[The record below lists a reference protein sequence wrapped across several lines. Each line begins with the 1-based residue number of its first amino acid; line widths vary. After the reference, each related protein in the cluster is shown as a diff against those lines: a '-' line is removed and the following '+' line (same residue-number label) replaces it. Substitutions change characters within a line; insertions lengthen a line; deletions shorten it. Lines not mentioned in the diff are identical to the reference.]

1 MGKKITNQRRT
12 KPLVYD
18 FQMILLL
25 FLIRRDKKEYKQ
37 VQCNDG

>member
-1 MGKKITNQRRT
+1 MGKKITNQRT

-18 FQMILLL
+18 LQMMILL